1 MENASDALSVADVVE
16 TAEGLELLG
25 RWVMGCNR
33 RLRVRLESAHTK
45 SAGSVLHL

>member
-1 MENASDALSVADVVE
+1 MESAFGVLSVADVVGI
-16 TAEGLELLG
+16 AEGLELLG